1 MDTTS
6 TNFSKEISNDMAAFI
21 TKMLS
26 EQRRS
31 ASAVTNVPPPEV
43 TRSTTTTTNPTFHE
57 PDLTKNKKASP
68 TGGKSFGSTIEFF
81 CYKDGKIGTVT
92 LSLETAF
99 SELP

>member
-6 TNFSKEISNDMAAFI
+6 TNFSKEISNDMATFI

-31 ASAVTNVPPPEV
+31 AGAVTNAPPPEV

-57 PDLTKNKKASP
+57 PDLTKNKKAYP
-68 TGGKSFGSTIEFF
+68 TNGVASVYTIEFF
-81 CYKDGKIGTVT
+81 FYKDNDIGTVKLNLDT
-92 LSLETAF
+92 SFRALE
-99 SELP
+99 